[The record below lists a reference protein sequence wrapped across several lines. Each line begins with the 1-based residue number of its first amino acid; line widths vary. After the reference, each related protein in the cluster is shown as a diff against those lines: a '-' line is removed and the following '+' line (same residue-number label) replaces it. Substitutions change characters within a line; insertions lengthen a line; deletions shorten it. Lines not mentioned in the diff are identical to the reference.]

1 MMNDSNVLIKVKN
14 VKKIYGKGES
24 EVRAVNDIDL
34 EVNKGEFVALLGAS
48 GSGKSTLLHILG
60 AMDKP
65 TSGDVIFNDKSIVKM
80 NERKLYKF
88 RLRSIGF
95 IFQTFNLIP
104 SLTALEN
111 VMLPMRLNKVSRS
124 TAKKRAL
131 ELLEMVD
138 LKDRANHIPAK
149 LSGGQKQRVAIA
161 RALANNPSL
170 ILADEPTG
178 NLDSKNS
185 DKIMKI
191 LHALNDKGYTI
202 LMVTH
207 NLDLA
212 KEVTKV
218 ISMKDGK
225 II

>member
-1 MMNDSNVLIKVKN
+1 MMKDSNILIKIDN
-14 VKKIYGKGES
+14 VRKIYGKGES
-24 EVRAVNDIDL
+24 EVKAVNNVDL
-34 EVNKGEFVALLGAS
+34 EINKGEFVALLGAS
-48 GSGKSTLLHILG
+48 GSGKSTLLHIIG

-65 TSGDVIFNDKSIVKM
+65 TSGDVIFDDKKISKM
-80 NERKLYKF
+80 SESKLYKF
-88 RLRSIGF
+88 RLKSIGF

-111 VMLPMRLNKVSRS
+111 VMLPMRLAKVPLRK
-124 TAKKRAL
+124 AKERAL
-131 ELLEMVD
+131 ELLDMVD
-138 LKDRANHIPAK
+138 LKDRVNHIPSK

-161 RALANNPSL
+161 RALANDPSL

-185 DKIMKI
+185 EKIMKI
-191 LHALNDKGYTI
+191 LHELNDKGYTI

-207 NLDLA
+207 NLELV
-212 KEVTKV
+212 KEVTRV
-218 ISMKDGK
+218 VNMKDGK

>member
-1 MMNDSNVLIKVKN
+1 
-14 VKKIYGKGES
+14 
-24 EVRAVNDIDL
+24 
-34 EVNKGEFVALLGAS
+34 
-48 GSGKSTLLHILG
+48 
-60 AMDKP
+60 
-65 TSGDVIFNDKSIVKM
+65 
-80 NERKLYKF
+80 
-88 RLRSIGF
+88 
-95 IFQTFNLIP
+95 
-104 SLTALEN
+104 
-111 VMLPMRLNKVSRS
+111 MLPMRLNKVSRS

>member
-1 MMNDSNVLIKVKN
+1 MKKDSNVLIKVSN
-14 VKKIYGKGES
+14 VRKTYGKGES
-24 EVRAVNDIDL
+24 EVRAINDINL
-34 EVNKGEFVALLGAS
+34 EINKGEFVTLLGAS

-65 TSGDVIFNDKSIVKM
+65 TSGEVIIDDNPIVKM
-80 NERKLYKF
+80 SERKLYKF
-88 RLRSIGF
+88 RLKSIGF

-131 ELLEMVD
+131 ELLDIVD
-138 LKDRANHIPAK
+138 LKDRINHIPAK

-185 DKIMKI
+185 EKIMKI

-207 NLDLA
+207 NLDLV
-212 KEVTKV
+212 KEVTRV

>member
-1 MMNDSNVLIKVKN
+1 MMKNSNILIKINN
-14 VKKIYGKGES
+14 VRKTYGKGES
-24 EVRAVNDIDL
+24 EVKAVNDVDL
-34 EVNKGEFVALLGAS
+34 EIKKGEFVALLGAS

-65 TSGDVIFNDKSIVKM
+65 TSGDVIFDGKSIVKM
-80 NERKLYKF
+80 SERKLFKF
-88 RLRSIGF
+88 RLKSIGF

-111 VMLPMRLNKVSRS
+111 IMLPMRLNKVPKNI
-124 TAKKRAL
+124 AKKKSL

-138 LKDRANHIPAK
+138 LKDRALHIPAK

-161 RALANNPSL
+161 RALANDPAL

-191 LHALNDKGYTI
+191 LHELNNKGYTI

-207 NLDLA
+207 NLELA
-212 KEVTKV
+212 KEVTRV
-218 ISMKDGK
+218 INMKDGK

>member
-1 MMNDSNVLIKVKN
+1 MKRDSNALIKVN
-14 VKKIYGKGES
+14 NICKIYGKGES
-24 EVRAVNDIDL
+24 EVKAVNDVDL
-34 EVNKGEFVALLGAS
+34 EINKGEFVALLGAS

-65 TSGDVIFNDKSIVKM
+65 TSGDVIIDGNSIAKM
-80 NERKLYKF
+80 RERKLYKF
-88 RLRSIGF
+88 RLKSIGF

-131 ELLEMVD
+131 ELLSMVD
-138 LKDRANHIPAK
+138 LKDRALHIPAK

-185 DKIMKI
+185 EKIMKI
-191 LHALNDKGYTI
+191 LHELNSKGYTI

-212 KEVTKV
+212 KEVTR
-218 ISMKDGK
+218 IINMKDGK

>member
-1 MMNDSNVLIKVKN
+1 MKDSNILIKIDN
-14 VKKIYGKGES
+14 VRKIYGKGES
-24 EVRAVNDIDL
+24 EVKAVNNVDL
-34 EVNKGEFVALLGAS
+34 EINKGEFVALLGAS
-48 GSGKSTLLHILG
+48 GSGKSTLLHIIG

-65 TSGDVIFNDKSIVKM
+65 TSGDVIFDDKKISKM
-80 NERKLYKF
+80 SESKLYKF
-88 RLRSIGF
+88 RLKSIGF

-111 VMLPMRLNKVSRS
+111 VMLPMRLAKVPLRK
-124 TAKKRAL
+124 AKERAL
-131 ELLEMVD
+131 ELLDMVD
-138 LKDRANHIPAK
+138 LKDRVNHIPSK

-161 RALANNPSL
+161 RALANDPSL

-185 DKIMKI
+185 EKIMKI
-191 LHALNDKGYTI
+191 LHELNDKGYTI

-207 NLDLA
+207 NLELV
-212 KEVTKV
+212 KEVTRV
-218 ISMKDGK
+218 VNMKDGK

>member
-1 MMNDSNVLIKVKN
+1 MMKNSNILIKINN
-14 VKKIYGKGES
+14 VRKTYGKGES
-24 EVRAVNDIDL
+24 EVKAVNDVDL
-34 EVNKGEFVALLGAS
+34 EIKKGEFVALLGAS

-65 TSGDVIFNDKSIVKM
+65 TSGDVIFDGKSIVKM
-80 NERKLYKF
+80 SERKLFKF
-88 RLRSIGF
+88 RLKSIGF

-111 VMLPMRLNKVSRS
+111 IMLPMRLNKVPKNI
-124 TAKKRAL
+124 AKKKSL

-138 LKDRANHIPAK
+138 LKDRALHIPAK

-161 RALANNPSL
+161 RALANDPAL

-191 LHALNDKGYTI
+191 LHELSNKGYTI

-207 NLDLA
+207 NLELA
-212 KEVTKV
+212 KEVTRV
-218 ISMKDGK
+218 INMKDGK

>member
-1 MMNDSNVLIKVKN
+1 MKKDNNILIKIDN
-14 VKKIYGKGES
+14 VRKIYGKGES
-24 EVRAVNDIDL
+24 EVKAVNNVDL
-34 EVNKGEFVALLGAS
+34 EINKGEFVALLGAS
-48 GSGKSTLLHILG
+48 GSGKSTLLHIIG

-65 TSGDVIFNDKSIVKM
+65 TSGDVIFDDKKISKM
-80 NERKLYKF
+80 SESKLYKF
-88 RLRSIGF
+88 RLKSIGF

-111 VMLPMRLNKVSRS
+111 VMLPMRLAKVPLRK
-124 TAKKRAL
+124 AKERAL
-131 ELLEMVD
+131 ELLDMVD
-138 LKDRANHIPAK
+138 LKDRVNHIPSK

-161 RALANNPSL
+161 RALANDPSL

-185 DKIMKI
+185 EKIMKI
-191 LHALNDKGYTI
+191 LHELNDKGYTI

-207 NLDLA
+207 NLELV
-212 KEVTKV
+212 KEVTRV
-218 ISMKDGK
+218 VNMKDGK